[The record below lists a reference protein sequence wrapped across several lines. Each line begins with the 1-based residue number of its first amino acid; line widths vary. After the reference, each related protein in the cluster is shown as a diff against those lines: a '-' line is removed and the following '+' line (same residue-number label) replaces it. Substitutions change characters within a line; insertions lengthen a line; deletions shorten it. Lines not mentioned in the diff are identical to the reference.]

1 MDVNP
6 KRQPSLPD
14 LDAAALSAAPQPA
27 EGTPLS
33 DFIRNATP
41 ERKAEVYGAVMD
53 KVAEHQRGVIASAA
67 PQPVVVEPLTAK
79 EDAALLWLGSVRD
92 NFRRMADE
100 ANNLLTQ
107 ACSRLAASSPQEK
120 ERG

>member
-14 LDAAALSAAPQPA
+14 LDAAALSAAPQP
-27 EGTPLS
+27 
-33 DFIRNATP
+33 
-41 ERKAEVYGAVMD
+41 
-53 KVAEHQRGVIASAA
+53 VA
-67 PQPVVVEPLTAK
+67 VEPLTAK